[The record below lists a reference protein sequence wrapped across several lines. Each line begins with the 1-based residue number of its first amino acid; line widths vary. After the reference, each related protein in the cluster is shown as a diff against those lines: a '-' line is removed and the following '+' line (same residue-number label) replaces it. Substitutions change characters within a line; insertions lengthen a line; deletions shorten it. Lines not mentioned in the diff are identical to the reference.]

1 MAGSYYIV
9 LRMPVLFRSVS
20 RAMLFVM
27 LLTVFSPSFGWEA
40 VSAMSAHHGPAVM
53 HGDHDGHDQHGGH
66 DNACPDCDDH
76 AAAACEEQLHHCC
89 PGHVLGHLPAGIGD
103 AKALTIMP
111 GGVTAASGPPDRYS
125 SHSPEALER
134 PPRSAA

>member
-1 MAGSYYIV
+1 MAGYFYIV

-27 LLTVFSPSFGWEA
+27 MLTVFSPSFGWEA
-40 VSAMSAHHGPAVM
+40 VSAMSAHHGPAVT
-53 HGDHDGHDQHGGH
+53 HAGHDGHDQHGGH
-66 DNACPDCDDH
+66 DSACPGCDDH

-103 AKALTIMP
+103 ANALTIMP

>member
-1 MAGSYYIV
+1 MAGYFYIV

-40 VSAMSAHHGPAVM
+40 VSAMSAHHGPAVT
-53 HGDHDGHDQHGGH
+53 HAGHDGHDQHGGH
-66 DNACPDCDDH
+66 DSACPGCDDH

-111 GGVTAASGPPDRYS
+111 GGVTAASDPPDRYS